1 MDLVIPTRI
10 KKQTIQFTVEM
21 DLTDRNELMRLA
33 REKNLKFHRFIKV
46 ILYRILKDSKENL
59 GELQMAH

>member
-21 DLTDRNELMRLA
+21 DITDRNELMRLA

-46 ILYRILKDSKENL
+46 ILL
-59 GELQMAH
+59 GF